1 MYSQI
6 RNALCWIFVAGCS
19 CSTLTMPSAPESIE
33 VSADA
38 GPGDAAIDA
47 PEVAAP
53 PPAPKPKRVVGRT
66 VLVVGDSEA
75 CAVNL
80 YIQKTVREFNEAAG
94 QPTDSVVVDCKGGT
108 TVQYWGAQG
117 HFREALKKHPK
128 PDAVVIFLG
137 TNHYWQTE
145 APPVNTILDQIQ
157 APASCVW
164 VGNTAV
170 KGKRWKIN
178 NILREAVQPACSYFD
193 TEAAGIP
200 LPDGVHPSGAGAI
213 KWLKAVWPM
222 IPLKYE
228 EVNE

>member
-1 MYSQI
+1 MHWI
-6 RNALCWIFVAGCS
+6 RSTVVASVVVAC
-19 CSTLTMPSAPESIE
+19 CATQPPQPVEQARPVADTTPPVITVDPQPNIIE
-33 VSADA
+33 V
-38 GPGDAAIDA
+38 
-47 PEVAAP
+47 P
-53 PPAPKPKRVVGRT
+53 PVVVVEKRVPRH

-80 YIQKTVREFNEAAG
+80 YIRKTVKEVNETAG
-94 QPTDSVVVDCKGGT
+94 EPLDVVDVVCKGGT

-117 HFREALKKHPK
+117 HFREALRKHPN

-137 TNHYWQTE
+137 TNHYWQTT

-178 NILREAVQPACSYFD
+178 NILREAVQPTCSYFD
-193 TEAAGIP
+193 TEAAGIE

-213 KWLKAVWPM
+213 KWLKAIWPM
-222 IPLKYE
+222 IPPKYE